1 MKQIKIDATE
11 STNDYLKQ
19 MLRQGPLDDGTVV
32 RTLHQT
38 KGRGQRGADWFFE
51 KDKSLAMSVLK
62 IWSADNQPNP
72 FHLQWVISCAVLA
85 ALSALGKAAWH
96 IKWPNDIM
104 ADGKKVAGLL
114 IEHQFQGRIQ
124 STVIGIGVNVNNTEF
139 PNLPLA
145 DSISQILGIPIDLDL
160 LCLNLSAF
168 INQACHDLKTD
179 MQQLDLDRFN
189 QHLYLKNIDAL
200 FQDENKNVFEGRIER
215 VDQQGQLHV
224 QTAEGIKQFSVGTIK
239 YLLNLA

>member
-1 MKQIKIDATE
+1 MQKKQADADQIVAEIIKGIE
-11 STNDYLKQ
+11 E
-19 MLRQGPLDDGTVV
+19 V
-32 RTLHQT
+32 
-38 KGRGQRGADWFFE
+38 KGQE
-51 KDKSLAMSVLK
+51 
-62 IWSADNQPNP
+62 
-72 FHLQWVISCAVLA
+72 
-85 ALSALGKAAWH
+85 
-96 IKWPNDIM
+96 
-104 ADGKKVAGLL
+104 
-114 IEHQFQGRIQ
+114 IQ
-124 STVIGIGVNVNNTEF
+124 I
-139 PNLPLA
+139 
-145 DSISQILGIPIDLDL
+145 LDL